1 MQRSEELAEL
11 AQRTA
16 FQEAALNKV
25 LRLLELLA
33 DIRRHPLLSEVLVH
47 KGDTALNLGFGAPRR
62 LSVDLDFN
70 YMGQLEREAMQQER
84 PQVENALTNIARSQ
98 GYEPQWSSEAHAGR
112 KCFLSFRTSQGA
124 MNRVEVDINYLHR
137 QPLLPVTTRAMWSPV
152 DGREVGTAVLSVAEL
167 CAGKICAMLDR
178 ATPRDMFDVR
188 RLPEVA
194 GQEWRTAILR
204 GIVMA
209 TCGTLPHA
217 LHSYGLDRM
226 ARLSD
231 SEVQQ
236 QLHPMLIR
244 GETPSAADLVGEAWS
259 AIEPFLCLTDRER
272 EFSDRLQR
280 GELLPELLFPDDE
293 ELGERVRRHPGL
305 MWKAQNAAERVH
317 GSR

>member
-1 MQRSEELAEL
+1 MQRPEELAEL
-11 AQRTA
+11 AQRTT
-16 FQEAALNKV
+16 FQEAALDKV

-33 DIRRHPLLSEVLVH
+33 DINRHPLLPKVLVL
-47 KGDTALNLGFGAPRR
+47 KGGTALNLGFGAPRR

-70 YMGQLEREAMQQER
+70 YIGQLGREAMLRER
-84 PQVENALTNIARSQ
+84 PQVETALTNIARSQ
-98 GYEPQWSSEAHAGR
+98 GFEPQWSSEAHAGR
-112 KCFLSFRTSQGA
+112 KCYLRFRTSRGA
-124 MNRVEVDINYLHR
+124 MDRVEIDVNYLHR
-137 QPLLPVTTRAMWSPV
+137 QALLPVTTRVLWSPV
-152 DGREVGTAVLSVAEL
+152 EGREVTTAALSVAEL

-178 ATPRDMFDVR
+178 ATPRDLFDVR

-194 GQEWRTAILR
+194 GQEWTTAILR
-204 GIVMA
+204 GIVMV

-217 LHSYGLDRM
+217 LHSYGFDRM

-231 SEVQQ
+231 SEVRQ

-244 GETPSAADLVGEAWS
+244 GETPNAADLVGEAWA
-259 AIEPFLCLTDRER
+259 AIETFLCLTTRER

-293 ELGERVRRHPGL
+293 ELAEAVRRHPSL
-305 MWKAQNAAERVH
+305 LWKAQNAADRVH